1 MTPNPPGLFE
11 MPPTQPGG
19 DEEHAIEKAVRDAFD
34 DLESK
39 GVLGPIE
46 KAKRAALIKAGAGL
60 DRGFSSPK
68 VSVATSTV
76 LKQVME
82 GLDTLPRPAEGTDIE
97 LDAFDRSLAALT
109 DQALGMEA
117 TA

>member
-1 MTPNPPGLFE
+1 MNPSQPGMFE
-11 MPPTQPGG
+11 MPPAQPGG
-19 DEEHAIEKAVRDAFD
+19 EEAHAIETAVRAAFE
-34 DLESK
+34 DLEAK

-46 KAKRAALIKAGAGL
+46 RAKRAALIKAGAGL

-109 DQALGMEA
+109 DQALGAEA